1 MAISAQT
8 LASSREYFFFLIT
21 VTRVPRL
28 NQDAKRQ
35 VFPKYHK
42 GKILLINELQP
53 WAMLD
58 YSNSMHTLSAF
69 KLTCLYEEND
79 IYQIWRA
86 RVNKINKMLLE
97 PPMAGPHKSIH
108 KVNGKYL
115 SELKS
120 RGSTLIEERWYI

>member
-1 MAISAQT
+1 MRVVFKEKDNCRGKIPMAISAQT

-97 PPMAGPHKSIH
+97 PPHGRASQEHSQ
-108 KVNGKYL
+108 
-115 SELKS
+115 S
-120 RGSTLIEERWYI
+120 